1 MKEEVLNVFNSEK
14 ELYET
19 YPKKFHWYLK
29 DIFNDYWDSFLDF
42 ASEHNLTIR
51 PVVKK
56 EVNKMLICKTK
67 ALGYSLFECLECHK
81 SMYVYNTCKGR
92 FCNSCGIKYA
102 KQRTTEI
109 MSKLVDVPHRHL
121 VFTMPDILWDYF
133 RKDRSLLS
141 IPFQAVSETLLSWFK
156 GIYKNQHLKP
166 GFILVLHTF
175 GRDDKWNVHIH
186 CLIAEYALGSSSEK
200 KMNFFPYD
208 MLRKRFQTILLN
220 LMEKALTPNVFR
232 TIKNQCYREYD
243 LGFYVRAKKNEFPNS
258 KKGIEYVL
266 RYCGRPC
273 FAQYRI
279 IDIEDNYVT
288 FWYQRHEDD
297 KFVVVKVHIFEFI
310 GRLIKHIPEE
320 NFKTIRYYG
329 FYSSKSH
336 PLLKTARMLI
346 HKTKVAFYK
355 SLNTWRNL
363 MMMSFNKDPLLCSC
377 GSIMQFIEFVPPLE

>member
-1 MKEEVLNVFNSEK
+1 MKEEVLNIFNSEE
-14 ELYET
+14 ELYEV

-29 DIFNDYWDSFLDF
+29 DIFNDYWYDFLEF
-42 ASEHNLTIR
+42 ANKHNLTIR
-51 PVVKK
+51 PVVHT
-56 EVNKMLICKTK
+56 EVHKMLICKTK
-67 ALGYSLFECLECHK
+67 DAGYSLFECPNCQK

-92 FCNSCGIKYA
+92 FCNSCGVKYA

-109 MSKLVDVPHRHL
+109 MTKLLDVPHRHL
-121 VFTMPDILWDYF
+121 TFTMPDILWPFF
-133 RKDRSLLS
+133 RENRSLLS
-141 IPFQAVSETLLSWFK
+141 IPFDAVSETLNSWFHDT
-156 GIYKNQHLKP
+156 YKKQNLKP

-186 CLIAEYALGSSSEK
+186 CLIAEHALGDNCDK
-200 KMNFFPYD
+200 KISFFPYD

-243 LGFYVRAKKNEFPNS
+243 SGFYVRAKKNEFPDS
-258 KKGIEYVL
+258 KKGVEYIL

-279 IDIEDNYVT
+279 INIEDDYIT

-297 KFVVVKVHIFEFI
+297 KFVVVKIHIFDFI
-310 GRLIKHIPEE
+310 GRLIKHIPEK

-336 PLLKTARMLI
+336 PLISTAKMLI
-346 HKTKVAFYK
+346 EKTKVAFYK
-355 SLNTWRNL
+355 SLNKWRNL
-363 MMMSFNKDPLLCSC
+363 MIMSFKKDPLLCSC
-377 GSIMQFIEFVPPLE
+377 GTIMEFIEFVPPLE